1 MSTKKVRRRR
11 YISPI
16 GNSLCI
22 PNRSFVLSPSR
33 RGERSCCCSRGKDA
47 TLTLNHFSI
56 RVRVVA
62 QQSIDAA
69 RTRRVVPS
77 ASSNNTNNTNS
88 RENSKTTSARRVRS
102 VKNDFQEQEKE
113 YSSYRE
119 KHGYNWTHGS
129 ADEEDGEYGTSSSSP
144 VSEADA
150 REMARN
156 WLCTVGR
163 QGQSSPID
171 FQKTQY
177 DASRGKNTSMGFR
190 GTLLDDPFTNNPK
203 VYEFMRTRRGP
214 MVGKLGKALRYVHG
228 DEAYESYL
236 GKHVDRHIRLA
247 RVLKLWR
254 INFHIRY
261 GREPG
266 YDDMPS
272 NLKSL
277 ELQYINIGFKL
288 RELDG

>member
-1 MSTKKVRRRR
+1 M
-11 YISPI
+11 
-16 GNSLCI
+16 N
-22 PNRSFVLSPSR
+22 
-33 RGERSCCCSRGKDA
+33 
-47 TLTLNHFSI
+47 
-56 RVRVVA
+56 
-62 QQSIDAA
+62 AA
-69 RTRRVVPS
+69 RTRCVVPS
-77 ASSNNTNNTNS
+77 ASSNNTNNTN
-88 RENSKTTSARRVRS
+88 NGKKKSKTTSARRVRS
-102 VKNDFQEQEKE
+102 VKNDFQEQQKE
-113 YSSYRE
+113 YTSYRE
-119 KHGYNWTHGS
+119 KHGYNWTCGS
-129 ADEEDGEYGTSSSSP
+129 ADEEDGECGTSSSSSP

-177 DASRGKNTSMGFR
+177 DARRGKNTSMGFR
-190 GTLLDDPFTNNPK
+190 GTILDDPFTNNPK

-236 GKHVDRHIRLA
+236 GKHVDRHVRLA

>member
-1 MSTKKVRRRR
+1 MTNA
-11 YISPI
+11 IS
-16 GNSLCI
+16 NSNLHR
-22 PNRSFVLSPSR
+22 NRQ
-33 RGERSCCCSRGKDA
+33 
-47 TLTLNHFSI
+47 N
-56 RVRVVA
+56 
-62 QQSIDAA
+62 AA
-69 RTRRVVPS
+69 P
-77 ASSNNTNNTNS
+77 
-88 RENSKTTSARRVRS
+88 
-102 VKNDFQEQEKE
+102 
-113 YSSYRE
+113 
-119 KHGYNWTHGS
+119 
-129 ADEEDGEYGTSSSSP
+129 EELSSSSP

-177 DASRGKNTSMGFR
+177 DARRGKNTSMGFR
-190 GTLLDDPFTNNPK
+190 GTILDDPFTNNPK